1 MIMKRVQLFSIAFL
15 MILLTACSTGNK
27 VVDVQRAEAIKGL
40 LESQQFVVMVGSM
53 RPLSAPT
60 TPVSQ
65 GHKMIVRDG
74 SVSCYLPY
82 AGSGQNV
89 GYGAS
94 GYKAMNFTSEVL
106 DYKVEYPKSDRARVT
121 FRVSNG
127 DDNYR
132 FHIEVFMNGKT
143 TIDVDPRG
151 RDAVSYSGIIHGL
164 EML

>member
-15 MILLTACSTGNK
+15 MILLTACNTGNK

-65 GHKMIVRDG
+65 GHKMILRDG

-94 GYKAMNFTSEVL
+94 GFKAMNFTSEVL
-106 DYKVEYPKSDRARVT
+106 DYKVEYPKADRARVT
-121 FRVSNG
+121 FRVNNG

-151 RDAVSYSGIIHGL
+151 RDAISYSGMIHGL